1 MGFFRVVGGLG
12 AEVWDYSGIDLAL
25 VELIGKGYVV
35 DHCIALYNRIQKE
48 DAFREMLISSINQ
61 LNLNFAERFGGRVT
75 RYGYLDLFKKVI
87 EPEKSGDEI
96 AAEIIKKAG
105 LKFKE

>member
-35 DHCIALYNRIQKE
+35 EHCIALYNRIQKE
-48 DAFREMLISSINQ
+48 DAFREMVILSINQ
-61 LNLNFAERFGGRVT
+61 LNRNFAERFGGRVIKH
-75 RYGYLDLFKKVI
+75 GYLDIIKQEA

-96 AAEIIKKAG
+96 AAEIIMRAG